1 MNGSFY
7 MKSGSTTEECMYTNV
22 YNLFSKAATT

>member
-7 MKSGSTTEECMYTNV
+7 MKSGTTEECMYTNV